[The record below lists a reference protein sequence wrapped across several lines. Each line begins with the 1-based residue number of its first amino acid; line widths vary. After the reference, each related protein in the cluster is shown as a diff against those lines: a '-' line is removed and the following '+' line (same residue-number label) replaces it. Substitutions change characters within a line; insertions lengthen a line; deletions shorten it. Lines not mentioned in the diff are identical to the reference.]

1 MLFSAELPWCLVF
14 LQKIIF
20 REKSQKIYQRP
31 YFPRRPTES
40 EGEERKAPE
49 WARQHPGAGPGLA
62 TPGWRLAASGT
73 FSASPFAYMTY
84 VTRNTEGVRRILQ
97 NKSAAPPPPETLFR
111 GPGTPFWH
119 PAGTGKRRR
128 SSPSSSPTPIHQPS
142 MIPPTM
148 CE

>member
-1 MLFSAELPWCLVF
+1 MFSAEFPWCLVF
-14 LQKIIF
+14 VQKINF
-20 REKSQKIYQRP
+20 WEKSRKIYQRS
-31 YFPRRPTES
+31 YFPRRPTEP

-49 WARQHPGAGPGLA
+49 WDRQDPGVGLGLA
-62 TPGWRLAASGT
+62 APGWRLAASDT

-84 VTRNTEGVRRILQ
+84 VTRNLEGVRSFSQ
-97 NKSAAPPPPETLFR
+97 NKSVAPPPPETLFR

-119 PAGTGKRRR
+119 PARTGKWRI
-128 SSPSSSPTPIHQPS
+128 SSPSSSPTPLHQPS